1 MKFRGGIFPLKM
13 LASGAHWAR
22 VGSAEAAPLWNPVE
36 PEREASDGKK
46 SAHHGKVQTCGFM
59 ISWDI

>member
-1 MKFRGGIFPLKM
+1 M

-36 PEREASDGKK
+36 PEREASDDGKK
-46 SAHHGKVQTCGFM
+46 VHTMGKRSKHVD
-59 ISWDI
+59 S